1 MSTTLER
8 PVAPP
13 QSGRDGSARS
23 GTAGYRED
31 LLMIATLALLIAACV
46 PLARVYV
53 GLAFFRPVIGA
64 VLLALG
70 LCWGAR
76 RLGAGPLASLAVS
89 FAGWVA
95 FVSAAFLSDSLYAG
109 VLPTFDTAT
118 SAGAL
123 WARGIL
129 LMQLRPAPAFAEA
142 GMLFITIS
150 GIWAITHAVEG
161 LVFRLS
167 APIRAILMALI
178 LWIFPLFFAPAS
190 NRAWAWAVP
199 FLAAAAL
206 LMLAF
211 AGTDLKRWGA
221 WAPGTR
227 GGGNVAP
234 SLLPSGG
241 VLAIVAI
248 VAGAVLAGTLP
259 GFGDAPW
266 YEVRGTGGTTL
277 TTNPIVDIRTRLV
290 AQDNGPVMRVQTER
304 PVYLRTTAL
313 DVYSESEEW
322 TNRGIRGAPIDRE
335 FPLEVPLGPVERVR
349 LDVEVRDLPKAVL
362 VPTPYQALTVNGSL
376 ADQFQYDRSNSTVT
390 LDSGETLKRGDDYSI
405 VAAIP
410 SPTVEQLDSA
420 SVAQNPNLTQLPANV
435 PNQVRELA
443 ANVVQRAKASTP
455 FDQALGVQNE
465 LRSWEYSTKPPQG
478 HGGQAMATFVQNKI
492 GYCEQYAGTMA
503 VMLRSLG
510 LPARVAVGFTPGDLI
525 DEDSNAYSVS
535 NKHAHAWVEVLF
547 DGLGWVAFEPTPRSD
562 GNVLVPTA
570 TNVAPS
576 QTAAE
581 TTDESDDGTP
591 NGQDFEAARPGQ
603 EIFERPQGGASEAPT
618 QAPVDEG
625 ANGGGGGG
633 GNSSGSRTPWL
644 VLLGLLGTAGV
655 VAAVAGTRG
664 HIEMP
669 GRPPL
674 QRVLHAR
681 AEVEQLARGM
691 GIAPAP
697 WETDAE
703 YLSRVAHRHGAVAR
717 AAAQTLATSSARG
730 RYAPA
735 IDEQS
740 AVAAEQASGAL
751 QIEMLR
757 EVGAGRRAVVRLRGW
772 AATLADNSRNKVTQL
787 SSSLRRTLSR

>member
-8 PVAPP
+8 PTAPP
-13 QSGRDGSARS
+13 QPGREQAGRS
-23 GTAGYRED
+23 GGSGFRED
-31 LLMIATLALLIAACV
+31 LLMIATLALLVTACV

-53 GLAFFRPVIGA
+53 GLAFFRPVIGS

-109 VLPTFDTAT
+109 VLPTTETVT

-142 GMLFITIS
+142 GMLFITIT

-167 APIRAILMALI
+167 APIRAILMALV

-190 NRAWAWAVP
+190 DRAWAWAVP

-221 WAPGTR
+221 WAPGVR
-227 GGGNVAP
+227 GGAKVAP

-266 YEVRGTGGTTL
+266 YEVRGKGGTTL

-290 AQDNGPVMRVQTER
+290 AQDTGPVLRVETER

-322 TNRGIRGAPIDRE
+322 TNAGIRGAPIDTE

-362 VPTPYQALTVNGSL
+362 VPTPYQALSVGGSL
-376 ADQFQYDRSNSTVT
+376 AGEFQYDRSNSTVT
-390 LDSGETLKRGDDYSI
+390 LDSGESLKRGDDYSI

-410 SPTVEQLDSA
+410 SPTVEQLDAA
-420 SVAQNPNLTQLPANV
+420 SVSQTPTLTQLPANV
-435 PNQVRELA
+435 PGQVRKLA
-443 ANVVQRAKASTP
+443 QDVVRRENAATP
-455 FDQALGVQNE
+455 FEQALAVQNE
-465 LRSWEYSTKPPQG
+465 LRSWRYSTDPPQG

-503 VMLRSLG
+503 VMLRTLG
-510 LPARVAVGFTPGDLI
+510 LPARVAVGFTPGDLV
-525 DEDSNAYSVS
+525 DEDSNTYSIS

-576 QTAAE
+576 QTAAQ
-581 TTDESDDGTP
+581 TSDESDDGTP
-591 NGQDFEAARPGQ
+591 NGQDFEAAQPGQ
-603 EIFERPQGGASEAPT
+603 EIFEQPEGGATEAPTLPPTDGGAS
-618 QAPVDEG
+618 
-625 ANGGGGGG
+625 GGGTGSD
-633 GNSSGSRTPWL
+633 SSGSRTPWV

-655 VAAVAGTRG
+655 VAGVAGSRG
-664 HIEMP
+664 HKVMP

-674 QRVLHAR
+674 ERVQHAR

-703 YLSRVAHRHGAVAR
+703 YLSRVAHRHGAPAR
-717 AAAQTLATSSARG
+717 AAAGSLAASSARG

-740 AVAAEQASGAL
+740 AVAAEHASGTL
-751 QIEMLR
+751 QTEMLR
-757 EVGAGRRAVVRLRGW
+757 DVGGVRRVVIRLRGRMGTATD
-772 AATLADNSRNKVTQL
+772 AARRSVGQL

>member
-1 MSTTLER
+1 MSTTLQR
-8 PVAPP
+8 PTAPLQP
-13 QSGRDGSARS
+13 EPVKSARS
-23 GTAGYRED
+23 TGAGYRED
-31 LLMIATLALLIAACV
+31 LLMIATLALLVAACL

-70 LCWGAR
+70 LCWGSR

-95 FVSAAFLSDSLYAG
+95 FVSAAFLSESLYAG
-109 VLPTFDTAT
+109 VLPTGQTITDG
-118 SAGAL
+118 GAL

-142 GMLFITIS
+142 GMLFITIT

-167 APIRAILMALI
+167 APIRAILMALV
-178 LWIFPLFFAPAS
+178 LWIFPLFFAPPS
-190 NRAWAWAVP
+190 DRAWAWAVP

-211 AGTDLKRWGA
+211 AGTDLKRWGS
-221 WAPGTR
+221 WAPGIR
-227 GGGNVAP
+227 GGGKVEP
-234 SLLPSGG
+234 SLLPAGG

-290 AQDNGPVMRVQTER
+290 AQDNGPVLRVQTDR

-313 DVYSESEEW
+313 DVYSDSEEW
-322 TNRGIRGAPIDRE
+322 TNSGIRGAPIDND

-349 LDVEVRDLPKAVL
+349 LDIEVRDLPKAVL
-362 VPTPYQALTVNGSL
+362 VPAPYQALSVSGSL
-376 ADQFQYDRSNSTVT
+376 AGEFQYDRSNSTVT
-390 LDSGETLKRGDDYSI
+390 LDSGETLDRGDDYAI

-410 SPTVEQLDSA
+410 SPTAEQLEAA
-420 SVAQNPNLTQLPANV
+420 SVSQNPALVQLPTNV

-443 ANVVQRAKASTP
+443 EGIVRRADATSA
-455 FDQALGVQNE
+455 FEQALAVQNE
-465 LRSWEYSTKPPQG
+465 LRSWRYSTNPPQG
-478 HGGQAMATFVQNKI
+478 HGGQAMATFVQNKV

-510 LPARVAVGFTPGDLI
+510 LPARVAVGFTPGDLV
-525 DEDSNAYSVS
+525 DADSNAYSIS

-562 GNVLVPTA
+562 GNVLVPSA

-581 TTDESDDGTP
+581 TSDESDDGTP
-591 NGQDFEAARPGQ
+591 GGQ
-603 EIFERPQGGASEAPT
+603 EFDAPQPGEEIFDRPRDGASETPT
-618 QAPVDEG
+618 EPPLGGTAGG
-625 ANGGGGGG
+625 AGGTG
-633 GNSSGSRTPWL
+633 SGPARTPWL

-664 HIEMP
+664 HTEMP

-674 QRVLHAR
+674 QRVQHAR

-691 GIAPAP
+691 GISPAP

-703 YLSRVAHRHGAVAR
+703 YLSRVAHRHGAPAR
-717 AAAQTLATSSARG
+717 TAAGTLAASSAQG

-735 IDEQS
+735 IDERS
-740 AVAAEQASGAL
+740 AVAAEQASDTL
-751 QIEMLR
+751 QTEMLR
-757 EVGAGRRAVVRLRGW
+757 DVGGFGRVVIRLRGR
-772 AATLADNSRNKVTQL
+772 AATLMDSTRAAVRQV